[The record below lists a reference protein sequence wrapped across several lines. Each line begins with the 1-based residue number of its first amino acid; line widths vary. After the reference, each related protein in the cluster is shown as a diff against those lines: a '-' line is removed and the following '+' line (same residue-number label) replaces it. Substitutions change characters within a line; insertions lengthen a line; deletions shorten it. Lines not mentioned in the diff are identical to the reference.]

1 MTRIISVHV
10 RLTLHLD
17 YLLHIAMLLLTV
29 LVVYLIDGTVVM
41 FLSLLKSAKL
51 KLVDYLYLNL

>member
-1 MTRIISVHV
+1 MHV

-29 LVVYLIDGTVVM
+29 LVVYLIVGTVDM

-51 KLVDYLYLNL
+51 NLVDCLYLNL